1 MSSLS
6 LGEVD
11 VSSFGLGK
19 GTNEWLLILFF
30 YVAAFVMLIHMLN
43 MLIAIMGET
52 FGAVTEKAEQSG
64 LNEQINL
71 INDHVWLLDL
81 KKLFK
86 NQRYLIRVAR
96 STSEGV
102 SEEAVGDIIQTLE
115 NNLMHKSDRL
125 HNVILKRLETIDT
138 LSRNL

>member
-43 MLIAIMGET
+43 MLIAIMG
-52 FGAVTEKAEQSG
+52 S
-64 LNEQINL
+64 IY
-71 INDHVWLLDL
+71 NDRI
-81 KKLFK
+81 K
-86 NQRYLIRVAR
+86 VA
-96 STSEGV
+96 
-102 SEEAVGDIIQTLE
+102 
-115 NNLMHKSDRL
+115 N
-125 HNVILKRLETIDT
+125 
-138 LSRNL
+138 